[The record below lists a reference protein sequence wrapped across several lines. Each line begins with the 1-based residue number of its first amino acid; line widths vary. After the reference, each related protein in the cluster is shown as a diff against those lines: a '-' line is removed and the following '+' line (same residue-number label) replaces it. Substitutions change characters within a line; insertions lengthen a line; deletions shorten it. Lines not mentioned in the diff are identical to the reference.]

1 MLMNYFQGR
10 PGKCLPCHWYF
21 SDYQMGKSQNTSGDL
36 GVQCPEGMTVA
47 VPALRSVY
55 NAISL
60 NPPSL
65 NFLEGYPAL
74 YLNV

>member
-1 MLMNYFQGR
+1 MYYS
-10 PGKCLPCHWYF
+10 PCAYELFSRETRKVSHGYF

-36 GVQCPEGMTVA
+36 GVGWPERMTVA

-60 NPPSL
+60 NSPSL

-74 YLNV
+74 T